1 MVSGYEVVEVE
12 HGAYIVG
19 PVPCSHLP
27 GLAEIFK
34 ARGWD
39 WLDSA
44 IAAKLGATLAF
55 VSRESQVAWR
65 AELGI

>member
-1 MVSGYEVVEVE
+1 MSYQTTETP
-12 HGAYIVG
+12 HGAYIIG
-19 PVPCSHLP
+19 PVPCDHLP

-55 VSRESQVAWR
+55 VSRDSQAAWR
-65 AELGI
+65 AELEI